1 MKKEKILF
9 FGTSKFATA
18 ALSEIIEKKYNL
30 IGVVTTPDRPAG
42 RGLKIKESEVK
53 IFAKKCNLKIYQP
66 ENLDDD
72 NFLSQIKELKPD
84 LIIVIAFKK
93 LPKSIWET
101 PQYGT
106 FNLHAS
112 ILPNYRGAA
121 PINWAII
128 NGEKETG
135 LSTFFITENIDYGD
149 ILFQEKMTI
158 DINDNFKSLHDKLMD
173 QSKNITIKTIKA
185 ILNKKVTPKKQ
196 GESNKIKKAPKIFK
210 KDTIIDWKKES
221 HEIYNF
227 IRGMSP
233 YPGARTKI
241 TINKN
246 NYDLI
251 ITEVSDYEKL
261 DKTYNN
267 RINLELKN
275 KKLIIKNKEGIFSIN
290 KLKISGKKE
299 MSGLE
304 FNNGFLKNI
313 ENYYFI

>member
-101 PQYGT
+101 PQHGT

-251 ITEVSDYEKL
+251 ITEVSDYKKL

-267 RINLELKN
+267 RINLELRN
-275 KKLIIKNKEGIFSIN
+275 KKLIIKNKGGSFSIN

>member
-18 ALSEIIEKKYNL
+18 ALSEIIKKKYNL

-101 PQYGT
+101 PQHGT

-149 ILFQEKMTI
+149 ILFQEKMII
-158 DINDNFKSLHDKLMD
+158 DINDNFKSLHDK
-173 QSKNITIKTIKA
+173 
-185 ILNKKVTPKKQ
+185 
-196 GESNKIKKAPKIFK
+196 F
-210 KDTIIDWKKES
+210 W
-221 HEIYNF
+221 EIRN
-227 IRGMSP
+227 
-233 YPGARTKI
+233 
-241 TINKN
+241 
-246 NYDLI
+246 
-251 ITEVSDYEKL
+251 
-261 DKTYNN
+261 
-267 RINLELKN
+267 
-275 KKLIIKNKEGIFSIN
+275 
-290 KLKISGKKE
+290 
-299 MSGLE
+299 
-304 FNNGFLKNI
+304 
-313 ENYYFI
+313 

>member
-30 IGVVTTPDRPAG
+30 IGVVTNPDRPAG
-42 RGLKIKESEVK
+42 RGLKIQESEVK
-53 IFAKKCNLKIYQP
+53 ICAKKCNLKIYQP
-66 ENLDDD
+66 ENLADD
-72 NFLSQIKELKPD
+72 NFLSQIKEIKPD
-84 LIIVIAFKK
+84 IIIVIAFKK
-93 LPKSIWET
+93 LPKSIWEL

-112 ILPNYRGAA
+112 ILPDYRGAA

-135 LSTFFITENIDYGD
+135 LTTFFITENIDHGD
-149 ILFQEKMTI
+149 ILLQEKITI
-158 DINDNFKSLHDKLMD
+158 DSNDNFKSIHDKLME
-173 QSKNITIKTIKA
+173 QSKKMTIKTIES
-185 ILNKKVTPKKQ
+185 ILNKKITPKKQ
-196 GESNKIKKAPKIFK
+196 GEINNIKKAPKIFK
-210 KDTIIDWKKES
+210 KDTFIDWKKQS
-221 HEIYNF
+221 HKTYNF

-233 YPGARTKI
+233 YPGARTQI
-241 TINKN
+241 IINKN
-246 NYDLI
+246 TYDLI

-261 DKTYNN
+261 DESYNN
-267 RINLELKN
+267 KINLELKN
-275 KKLIIKNKEGIFSIN
+275 KKLIIKNKEGSFSIN